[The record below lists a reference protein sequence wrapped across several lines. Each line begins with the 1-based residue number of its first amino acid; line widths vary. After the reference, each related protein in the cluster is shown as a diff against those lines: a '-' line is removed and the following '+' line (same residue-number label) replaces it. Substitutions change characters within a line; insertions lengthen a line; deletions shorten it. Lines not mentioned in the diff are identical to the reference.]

1 VRCKILP
8 ALLGRTGPVAGLI
21 AAAGLAACTSPVSEF
36 PFSDG
41 AADYGIHA
49 EASDW
54 LERADEAEARDAWQE
69 AAYYLERWAAQQPDE
84 VGEEYWR
91 RRLRL
96 AEAAGGAADRAHAR
110 TQLLALHPE
119 DDALRFALADDLAAA
134 GCADEAAVLLA
145 LDFAD
150 QGVQV
155 RAWRR
160 AAAFYEQEQRF
171 AAAAALLERA
181 AAHPL
186 AGAAAAAWWERASW
200 LWERAGDR
208 AAATRAIERALQD
221 IALGPRESAA
231 LGRLRAFELGAIG
244 TVADAQAV
252 LRFHEDAEVRWS
264 AARFLADAEFDE
276 AVAVFAH
283 ALADPDPRILR
294 LCLQQLARRVAPEEK
309 AFVAAQVLPFLRH
322 AEADLRALALDAL
335 AVSAERAQVPI
346 LLDALDPADRAQF
359 RAARRALEAVTGRA
373 EPAPL
378 DPDLAGREAL
388 RAAWR
393 AWWNA
398 QAGT

>member
-1 VRCKILP
+1 VLP
-8 ALLGRTGPVAGLI
+8 LAD
-21 AAAGLAACTSPVSEF
+21 AAEH
-36 PFSDG
+36 DG
-41 AADYGIHA
+41 VHA
-49 EASDW
+49 QTDDW
-54 LERADEAEARDAWQE
+54 LERADAAEARDAWQE

-84 VGEEYWR
+84 IGEEFWM

-96 AEAAGGAADRAHAR
+96 AESAGDAAERAHAR
-110 TQLLALHPE
+110 TQLLTLHPE

-134 GCADEAAVLLA
+134 GSADEAAALLA

-150 QGVQV
+150 PGVQV

-160 AAAFYEQEQRF
+160 AAAFYEQDQRF

-244 TVADAQAV
+244 TVADAEAV
-252 LRFHEDAEVRWS
+252 LRFHEDPELRWS
-264 AARFLADAEFDE
+264 AARYLADADFD
-276 AVAVFAH
+276 AAIAVFAH
-283 ALADPDPRILR
+283 ALSDPDPRILR
-294 LCLQQLARRVAPEEK
+294 LCLQQLARRVAPQEK
-309 AFVAAQVLPFLRH
+309 AFVARQVLPFLQH
-322 AEADLRALALDAL
+322 NDADLRALALDAL

-346 LLDALDPADRAQF
+346 LLDALDPADRPQF
-359 RAARRALEAVTGRA
+359 RAARRALETVTGRA

-398 QAGT
+398 QGGT